1 MSVYVGPL
9 RDHQPIGRQ
18 RIART
23 AHMLAE
29 SPEELARM
37 AKRIGL
43 RKDWRHGDHYDVSLA
58 KRELAIQAG
67 AIEVTDRELVEVGR
81 RVDRA
86 GRWRCKP

>member
-9 RDHQPIGRQ
+9 RDHQPIGR
-18 RIART
+18 RRLIRT
-23 AHMLAE
+23 AHLLAE
-29 SPEELARM
+29 SDAELERM
-37 AKRIGL
+37 ARLSGL
-43 RKDWRHGDHYDVSLA
+43 RKDWRHGDHYDVSFA